1 MSERVR
7 YEVRETER
15 VAIVTLARPE
25 KRNALD
31 PQTIAELE
39 EALAAAEADGRVSA
53 ILLAAD
59 GRDFCA
65 GADLEHIERTV
76 DMSPEDL
83 KADALTLGRLFVHM
97 RRLPKP
103 IVAAV
108 HGNALAGGAG
118 LATACDLVA
127 ASDDAHFG
135 YPEVR
140 IGFVPAMVMTMLVRA
155 VGEKRAFAL
164 VALGHRIGAR
174 EALEQGLVH
183 TVFSRHTFADDAF
196 ALAAD
201 LAARSRTS
209 VALTKRLLYE
219 LDELT
224 FEEGIERGADV
235 NAEARG
241 TDDCRSGVRAFL
253 AARRPSVE
261 PEAR

>member
-1 MSERVR
+1 LSERVR
-7 YEVRETER
+7 YEVREAEA

-31 PQTIAELE
+31 PATIAEIE

-53 ILLAAD
+53 ILLAAE

-65 GADLEHIERTV
+65 GADLEHIERSV
-76 DMSPEDL
+76 DLSREEL
-83 KADALTLGRLFVHM
+83 KEDALTLGRLFVRM

-118 LATACDLVA
+118 LATACDLVV
-127 ASDDAHFG
+127 ASDDAQFG
-135 YPEVR
+135 YPEVH
-140 IGFVPAMVMTMLVRA
+140 IGFVPAMVMTMLLRA

-174 EALEQGLVH
+174 EALEHGLVH
-183 TVFSRHTFADDAF
+183 TVFSRHTFADDALAF
-196 ALAAD
+196 AVD
-201 LAARSRTS
+201 LATHSRTS
-209 VALTKRLLYE
+209 MALSKRLLYE

-224 FEEGIERGADV
+224 FDEGIERGAEV

-241 TDDCRSGVRAFL
+241 TEDCRAGVRAFL
-253 AARRPSVE
+253 AARKPARE

>member
-7 YEVRETER
+7 YELREAER

-31 PQTIAELE
+31 PETIAELE
-39 EALAAAEADGRVSA
+39 ESLAAAEADERVA
-53 ILLAAD
+53 TILLNAE

-65 GADLEHIERTV
+65 GADLAHIESTV
-76 DMSPEDL
+76 EMSRAELVEDAM
-83 KADALTLGRLFVHM
+83 KLGRLFVHM

-108 HGNALAGGAG
+108 HGNALGGGAG
-118 LATACDLVA
+118 LATACDLVV

-135 YPEVR
+135 YPEIH
-140 IGFVPAMVMTMLVRA
+140 IGFVPAMVMTMLVRS

-183 TVFSRHTFADDAF
+183 AVFSRHTFANDAF
-196 ALAAD
+196 ALAVD
-201 LAARSRTS
+201 LASRSRTS
-209 VALTKRLLYE
+209 LALSKELLYE

-224 FEEGIERGADV
+224 FAEGIERGAAV
-235 NAEARG
+235 NAEARA
-241 TDDCRSGVRAFL
+241 TEDCQAGLRAFL
-253 AARRPSVE
+253 ERRKSS
-261 PEAR
+261 

>member
-7 YEVRETER
+7 YEVRTAER

-31 PQTIAELE
+31 PETVAELE
-39 EALAAAEADGRVSA
+39 ESLAAAEADDRVA
-53 ILLAAD
+53 AVLLAAD
-59 GRDFCA
+59 GKDFCA
-65 GADLEHIERTV
+65 GADLAHLERTV
-76 DMSPEDL
+76 VMSRVEL
-83 KADALTLGRLFVHM
+83 EEDALQMGRLFLHM

-118 LATACDLVA
+118 LATACDLVV

-135 YPEVR
+135 YPEVH
-140 IGFVPAMVMTMLVRA
+140 IGFVPAMVMVMLVRA

-174 EALEQGLVH
+174 EAMEQGLVH

-196 ALAAD
+196 ALVVD
-201 LAARSRTS
+201 LASRSATS
-209 VALTKRLLYE
+209 LALSKQLLYE

-224 FEEGIERGADV
+224 FEAGIERGAQV

-241 TDDCRSGVRAFL
+241 TEDCRAGVRAFL
-253 AARRPSVE
+253 ERRS
-261 PEAR
+261 

>member
-7 YEVRETER
+7 YEVREAER
-15 VAIVTLARPE
+15 VAVVTLARPE

-31 PQTIAELE
+31 PETVAELE
-39 EALAAAEADGRVSA
+39 ESLAAAEADDRVAA

-59 GRDFCA
+59 GKDFCA
-65 GADLEHIERTV
+65 GADLAHIERTV
-76 DMSPEDL
+76 DMSRSEL
-83 KADALTLGRLFVHM
+83 EEDALALGRLFLHM

-118 LATACDLVA
+118 LATACDLVV
-127 ASDDAHFG
+127 ASDDAYFG
-135 YPEVR
+135 YPEIH
-140 IGFVPAMVMTMLVRA
+140 IGFVPAMVMTMLLRA

-174 EALEQGLVH
+174 EAMEQGLVH

-196 ALAAD
+196 ALAVDVAS
-201 LAARSRTS
+201 RSRTS
-209 VALTKRLLYE
+209 LALSKRLLYE

-224 FEEGIERGADV
+224 FEEGIERGAEV

-241 TDDCRSGVRAFL
+241 TEDCRAGVRAFL
-253 AARRPSVE
+253 EQRRSS
-261 PEAR
+261 